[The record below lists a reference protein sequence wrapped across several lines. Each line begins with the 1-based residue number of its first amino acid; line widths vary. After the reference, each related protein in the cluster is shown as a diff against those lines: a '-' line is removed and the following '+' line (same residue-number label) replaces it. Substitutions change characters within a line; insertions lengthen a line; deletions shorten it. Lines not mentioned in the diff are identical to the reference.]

1 MYIAVALIVVAFLY
15 HVADSII
22 TSSIDLWL
30 KVLYLAGMTL
40 AIGSVIWVLAFVSPK
55 FFQVFSQMVNSNDQK
70 EKDAVNEDSFVRIEN
85 SRKKEQSSVAKVAVE
100 EESESEKLLREFKNR
115 RL

>member
-1 MYIAVALIVVAFLY
+1 MYIAVALIVVALLY
-15 HVADSII
+15 HIADSII
-22 TSSIDLWL
+22 TSSVDLWL

-40 AIGSVIWVLAFVSPK
+40 VIGSVIWVLAFVSPK
-55 FFQVFSQMVNSNDQK
+55 FFQVVPQMIKANDQK
-70 EKDAVNEDSFVRIEN
+70 EKDSVNEESFVRIDN
-85 SRKKEQSSVAKVAVE
+85 SGKKEQLCVTKVAIE